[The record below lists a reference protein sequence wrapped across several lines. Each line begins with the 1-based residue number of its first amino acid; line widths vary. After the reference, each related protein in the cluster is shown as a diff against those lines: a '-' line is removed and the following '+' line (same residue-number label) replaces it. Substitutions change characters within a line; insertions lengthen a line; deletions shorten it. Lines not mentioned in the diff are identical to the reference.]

1 LRENVIVTAS
11 NNFSNM
17 VFLPPTALMIDCYIP
32 KVPSE
37 SLSIGLQ
44 SPELLRNEVGHLEV
58 CCWDNSHS
66 LSLPRGI
73 GRFITEMISIDK
85 FLIIG

>member
-1 LRENVIVTAS
+1 MTAS
-11 NNFSNM
+11 NSFSNM
-17 VFLPPTALMIDCYIP
+17 VFLPPTTLIIDYYIS
-32 KVPSE
+32 KVAPE

-44 SPELLRNEVGHLEV
+44 PPELWRYEVGHLEF
-58 CCWDNSHS
+58 CCWENLHS
-66 LSLPRGI
+66 LSLPRGV